1 LKKGSQE
8 VNTKMHENLILSSE
22 DNYPGNTLSSF
33 SNQLA
38 IPLMLTNEK
47 CKIALKRFSYT
58 NEYNILFTKI
68 TLIDTNNDEL
78 NVEDDQSKTVKAEFD
93 ILYKPLLSSVKDFSS
108 KISTATLE
116 TLNNLYS
123 KLNIFSLKL
132 DLSVKENSNAI
143 IYILDSLC
151 VIDFNNFNK
160 LSFNQNS
167 SERKFQNSLHSF
179 LKSFRNNLYN
189 CIRQTY
195 INNRS
200 KFKIITKNLYLSN
213 TDNNIQDYTRNITN
227 QLENDSYLK
236 FNTTYLFLTPI
247 NNFRILEV
255 YSNFKVATISEE
267 KVIFKFEKVDFHY
280 LKDLYVYTDITGTD
294 LFDKKYILKVI
305 NNRNKKGYIDNV
317 YDHLTFIPISKTF
330 LSVIKI
336 DIRDKNNNSIEFT
349 SSPTSCEIIIKNE

>member
-1 LKKGSQE
+1 
-8 VNTKMHENLILSSE
+8 MHENLILSSE

-236 FNTTYLFLTPI
+236 FNTTYLFYNT
-247 NNFRILEV
+247 
-255 YSNFKVATISEE
+255 
-267 KVIFKFEKVDFHY
+267 
-280 LKDLYVYTDITGTD
+280 
-294 LFDKKYILKVI
+294 
-305 NNRNKKGYIDNV
+305 NK
-317 YDHLTFIPISKTF
+317 
-330 LSVIKI
+330 
-336 DIRDKNNNSIEFT
+336 
-349 SSPTSCEIIIKNE
+349 

>member
-1 LKKGSQE
+1 
-8 VNTKMHENLILSSE
+8 M
-22 DNYPGNTLSSF
+22 
-33 SNQLA
+33 
-38 IPLMLTNEK
+38 
-47 CKIALKRFSYT
+47 
-58 NEYNILFTKI
+58 
-68 TLIDTNNDEL
+68 
-78 NVEDDQSKTVKAEFD
+78 
-93 ILYKPLLSSVKDFSS
+93 
-108 KISTATLE
+108 
-116 TLNNLYS
+116 
-123 KLNIFSLKL
+123 
-132 DLSVKENSNAI
+132 SVKENSNAI

-255 YSNFKVATISEE
+255 YSDFKVATISEE
-267 KVIFKFEKVDFHY
+267 KVIFKE
-280 LKDLYVYTDITGTD
+280 LYQIC
-294 LFDKKYILKVI
+294 
-305 NNRNKKGYIDNV
+305 
-317 YDHLTFIPISKTF
+317 
-330 LSVIKI
+330 
-336 DIRDKNNNSIEFT
+336 IEIFALR
-349 SSPTSCEIIIKNE
+349 